1 MLKGLLQRIFPRTR
15 DTDNEVFFSLLQL
28 YLITSTPITAFPYV
42 FPDFS
47 KRIELFVL
55 PWIFPFVQ
63 VTAFEKQE
71 GSLSWPGAIF
81 FQYCIYNLSITLI
94 LFVHSDLYYPHIN
107 VHFTIL
113 IPGFRSSRPLWP
125 PNNLK
130 GQIRPRFFEI
140 SDPKNPL
147 DRSFRVCLLVN
158 LGTCQNPLSPKPH
171 IFFYLFMTRASA
183 SGNNHDQTWEPL
195 TPTAVIKMSNH
206 IMRRRKHI
214 SWEKSTRFPSTG
226 LLTCGFVSLLG
237 SRLCHMMRLKSLPNT
252 NSSYFWNWLNTPPVG
267 LRHCV
272 MK

>member
-1 MLKGLLQRIFPRTR
+1 MPSLAMSWASLQGGNPITTLAKKIYSVHSDFKPCFSHVQELRLSSDYLFLLRAQSSFDLVSAERITSKNISKNERHRQRS
-15 DTDNEVFFSLLQL
+15 FFSLLQL

-125 PNNLK
+125 PQQPQRSNPTSVFWN
-130 GQIRPRFFEI
+130 QW
-140 SDPKNPL
+140 PKEPI
-147 DRSFRVCLLVN
+147 
-158 LGTCQNPLSPKPH
+158 GPK
-171 IFFYLFMTRASA
+171 FQ
-183 SGNNHDQTWEPL
+183 G
-195 TPTAVIKMSNH
+195 V
-206 IMRRRKHI
+206 
-214 SWEKSTRFPSTG
+214 
-226 LLTCGFVSLLG
+226 FVSQFRNL
-237 SRLCHMMRLKSLPNT
+237 SEPSFPKTPHFFLP
-252 NSSYFWNWLNTPPVG
+252 LHDP
-267 LRHCV
+267 R
-272 MK
+272 